1 MNTELIQQ
9 VEQLSKQL
17 EDAYNKLEQLSK
29 QVSGSQQTKDQELRD
44 IENMNMIENLKR
56 EKADIEKR
64 LKTEVER
71 NRALRFKAG
80 QIFLNSIEQNADK
93 LIKSGAL
100 AAKAAQKK
108 RDVPEY
114 YLADDEALMKL
125 IQKID

>member
-1 MNTELIQQ
+1 
-9 VEQLSKQL
+9 
-17 EDAYNKLEQLSK
+17 
-29 QVSGSQQTKDQELRD
+29 
-44 IENMNMIENLKR
+44 MNMIENLKR

>member
-56 EKADIEKR
+56 EKTEIEKR

>member
-71 NRALRFKAG
+71 NRALRFK
-80 QIFLNSIEQNADK
+80 IK
-93 LIKSGAL
+93 LT
-100 AAKAAQKK
+100 AK
-108 RDVPEY
+108 
-114 YLADDEALMKL
+114 
-125 IQKID
+125 